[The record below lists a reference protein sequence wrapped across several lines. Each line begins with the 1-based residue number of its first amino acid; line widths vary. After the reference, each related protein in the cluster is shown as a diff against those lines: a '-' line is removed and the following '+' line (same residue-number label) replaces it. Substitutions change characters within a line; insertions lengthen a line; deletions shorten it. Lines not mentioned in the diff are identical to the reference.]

1 MKIVLTGANG
11 QLGRAICQ
19 LLKDSEKDVLIAT
32 LRNPESVEVSFPVPV
47 ETLDITNQEEVERVI
62 KRYQPDVIINGAAY
76 TQVDQSEDEEE
87 KARVINE
94 DGVKYLAMA
103 AQNIGAKFV
112 HVSTDYVFD
121 GEGTEPYTEE
131 SETNPLGAYGRTKRA
146 GEIAAQKYCD
156 KTFIVRTA
164 WLYGEGKNFVNTML
178 RLADNHSTISVVN
191 DQTGTP
197 TSAMELAKMILF
209 LIQTEKYGIYHGT
222 CEGSA
227 TWYEFAVE
235 IMKQFGKDVEV
246 VPITTD
252 QFPTKTKRPKYSV
265 LDNKKLNEETEYR
278 MKNWKDALIDF
289 RKQRRG

>member
-19 LLKDSEKDVLIAT
+19 LVKKNGKDVLIAT
-32 LRNPESVEVSFPVPV
+32 LRNPENVEDSFSVPV
-47 ETLDITNQEEVERVI
+47 ERLDITNQEEVDRVI
-62 KRYQPDVIINGAAY
+62 KSYEPDVIINGAAY

-87 KARVINE
+87 KARAINE

-103 AQNIGAKFV
+103 AQTIGAKFV

-121 GEGTEPYTEE
+121 GEGIEPYTEE

-146 GEIAAQKYCD
+146 GEIVAQKYCD

-164 WLYGEGKNFVNTML
+164 WIYGEGKNFVNTML
-178 RLADNHSTISVVN
+178 RLADSHTTISVVN

-227 TWYEFAVE
+227 TWYEFAVR
-235 IMKQFGKDVEV
+235 IMKEFGKDVEV

-252 QFPTKTKRPKYSV
+252 QFPAKAKRPKYSV
-265 LDNKKLNEETEYR
+265 LENKKLNEETEYR
-278 MKNWKDALIDF
+278 MKNWKDALSDF

>member
-62 KRYQPDVIINGAAY
+62 KSYQPDVIINGAAY

-178 RLADNHSTISVVN
+178 RLADNHPTISVVN